1 MDMPIHDNSVLAL
14 TMNTVLDR
22 LAISII
28 KVRQLQRRQIVERTM
43 TSAQFDDAL
52 TQIERQVRE
61 LNSIL
66 STLRNRAP
74 VIH

>member
-1 MDMPIHDNSVLAL
+1 MDMPIHDNSVVAL

>member
-1 MDMPIHDNSVLAL
+1 MDMPIYDTSVVAL

-74 VIH
+74 GLA